1 MQTQTW
7 FLNMFFT
14 KYLKVFLLGKY
25 LQMSFTFLLALKVER
40 FGSRTV
46 WPDTQTNFGRY
57 FLQDLSCKIQWFWTW
72 CSVKRPASFNS
83 GWFWTETG
91 SERTKSFLKNTVEI
105 VKKYLFSRQAFLFE
119 TFLNGKPL
127 KNQLFVCSSRNK
139 VSQMTTYPSVILPQ
153 VLLLDVFT
161 CDDVMGW
168 NFTLNNSI
176 LVLSYS
182 NFLNFVFRTKSQKL

>member
-1 MQTQTW
+1 MV
-7 FLNMFFT
+7 LEH
-14 KYLKVFLLGKY
+14 VFHKIFESVSARKISPNVLHFP
-25 LQMSFTFLLALKVER
+25 SSLKVER

-57 FLQDLSCKIQWFWTW
+57 FLQVLSCKIQWFWTW

-91 SERTKSFLKNTVEI
+91 SEWTKSFLKNTVEI

-153 VLLLDVFT
+153 VLLLGVFT
-161 CDDVMGW
+161 CDDVMRW